1 MKATL
6 GDLRNQVDVS
16 PLGIQACS
24 SAFVQLANESIQR
37 LMMGENRW
45 WDLQFKMCVVPTG
58 NVITWPRGVA
68 SIESAA
74 ICGAPIYVRSGW
86 YEFLESGYGLR
97 GACNSCCDN
106 QLFDR
111 GTAVTFRDIRHGYT
125 IKLVTQ
131 EVEAAGLEMGF
142 LGYDCEGNW
151 IRTQDGSG
159 WRDGVWVPIPTDPNA
174 PYTGQVQFALGG
186 IQAIIKPTTASLVHL
201 YDYNVSTGD
210 SQKIGV
216 YEWDETRPVYR
227 RSLVGGLPTNNTSP
241 LTIMYRQEWKPVVND
256 NDFLQIA
263 NIPALSEMMLA
274 VKLYRQNQ
282 MQLASGHEAKAYQI
296 LDREVSH
303 YIGNGVVEPLR
314 IDFKSFGAGGIPVV
328 Y

>member
-1 MKATL
+1 
-6 GDLRNQVDVS
+6 
-16 PLGIQACS
+16 
-24 SAFVQLANESIQR
+24 
-37 LMMGENRW
+37 MMGPDRW
-45 WDLQFKMCVVPTG
+45 WDVVFKMCVVPTG
-58 NVITWPRGVA
+58 SIITWPRGVA
-68 SIESAA
+68 AIESAA
-74 ICGAPIYVRSGW
+74 ICGYPITVRNEW
-86 YEFLESGYGLR
+86 FEFMESGYGLR
-97 GACNSCCDN
+97 CCSPTCDP

-111 GTAVTFRDIRHGYT
+111 GTAVTFRDIRHGYVL
-125 IKLVTQ
+125 KLVTQ

-142 LGYDCEGNW
+142 LGYDCAGHW
-151 IRTQDGSG
+151 IRTQDSTGA

-174 PYTGQVQFALGG
+174 PYSGQVQFALAG
-186 IQAIIKPTTASLVHL
+186 ISAIIKPATNSLVHL
-201 YDYNVSTGD
+201 YDYSVASGD

-216 YEWDETRPVYR
+216 YEHDETRPVYR
-227 RSLVGGLPTNNTSP
+227 RSLVGGIPENNTKP
-241 LTIMYRQEWKPVVND
+241 LTIMYKQEWKPVAND

-303 YIGNGVVEPLR
+303 YIGSGVVQPVR
-314 IDFKSFGAGGIPVV
+314 IDYRDFGAGNIPTI